1 MQEITEQILA
11 EAKVRVAHKAE
22 LKALPFYQ
30 DTIAMLGHVKL
41 LWNNRIP
48 ARDIR
53 VAITDIVRAG
63 AFEPR
68 IFEVL
73 PGLMVNHPHAVD
85 PTEIPDDL
93 AEVLRAINAGVI
105 PPAFRGIEPEK
116 YMVWVRFHAD
126 QKKHQHAG

>member
-1 MQEITEQILA
+1 MQEITEKILA
-11 EAKVRVAHKAE
+11 EAKMRVAHKAE

-30 DTIAMLGHVKL
+30 DTMAMLCHVKL

-48 ARDIR
+48 ARDVR
-53 VAITDIVRAG
+53 VAVTDVIRAG

-73 PGLMVNHPHAVD
+73 PCLMVNHPHAVD
-85 PTEIPDDL
+85 ATGTPDDL
-93 AEVLRAINAGVI
+93 AEVMRAINTGVK
-105 PPAFRGIEPEK
+105 PPAFRGIEPDI